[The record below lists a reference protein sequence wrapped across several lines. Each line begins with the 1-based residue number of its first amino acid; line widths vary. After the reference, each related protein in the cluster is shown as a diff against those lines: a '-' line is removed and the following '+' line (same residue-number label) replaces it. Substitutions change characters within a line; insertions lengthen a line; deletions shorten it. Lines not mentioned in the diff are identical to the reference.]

1 LDAEQSD
8 ALVVF
13 GVTGDLAARKIF
25 PALQSLQRRG
35 RLGVPVVG
43 VARGGL
49 GIDGLRER
57 VRDSL
62 QRYGG
67 GFDAEHGVALLEQ
80 LHYVDGDYSDTTTF
94 TSLRRELG
102 AARAPLHYLAIPP
115 SMFGEVIERLAAAGC
130 AGGARVMVEKP
141 LGRDLGSAQTL
152 NRILGQRFG
161 ERDVFRID
169 HFLGKEPVQNLL
181 YFRFANAF
189 LEPLWNRQ
197 HISSIQI
204 TMAEQLDVQ
213 GRGRLY
219 EELGATRDVV
229 QNHLLEI
236 VAMLAMEPPVG
247 WSSDAMRDEKVKV
260 LRALRLEP
268 GRNFVRGQYR
278 GYRNEPGVAANS
290 DVETYTALRF
300 GIDSWRW
307 AGVPFLIRAG
317 KSLPLTATEVTAT
330 FHRPPQQLFDDAAA
344 GGRAPGRNFLRFRL
358 GPDRVAI
365 SLGARV
371 KTAGEAMT
379 GRNVALTACNGQAD
393 EMAPYERLLADAMR
407 GDAQLFARQD
417 GVEASWRFIDDL
429 LATAPPVE
437 RYERGSWGPVAADA
451 LAQRYGGWLDPAA
464 DGDSACD

>member
-1 LDAEQSD
+1 MQAEQSD
-8 ALVVF
+8 VLVVF

-25 PALQSLQRRG
+25 PALQSLKKRG
-35 RLGVPVVG
+35 RLEMPIVG

-49 GIDGLRER
+49 GLEGLREK
-57 VRDSL
+57 VRESL
-62 QRYGG
+62 TRHGI
-67 GFDAEHGVALLEQ
+67 FDAEAGPALLQQ
-80 LHYVDGDYSDTTTF
+80 LRYVDGDYSEPSTF
-94 TSLRRELG
+94 DALRREMG

-115 SMFGEVIERLAAAGC
+115 SLFGEVIERLAAAGC
-130 AGGARVMVEKP
+130 AEGARVMVEKP

-152 NRILGQRFG
+152 NRILAHRFG
-161 ERDVFRID
+161 ETDVFRID

-181 YFRFANAF
+181 YFRFANSF

-197 HISSIQI
+197 YISSIQI

-213 GRGRLY
+213 GRGKLY

-247 WSSDAMRDEKVKV
+247 WSSEAMRDEKVKV
-260 LRALRLEP
+260 LRALQPEA
-268 GRNFVRGQYR
+268 GRSFVRGQYS
-278 GYRNEPGVAANS
+278 GYRNEADVAHNS
-290 DVETYTALRF
+290 DVETFAALRF

-317 KSLPLTATEVTAT
+317 KCLPVTATEVMAT
-330 FHRPPQQLFDDAAA
+330 FHRPPQRLFDDIGA
-344 GGRAPGRNFLRFRL
+344 RDRNFLRFRL

-371 KTAGEAMT
+371 KDAGEGMN
-379 GRNVALTACNGQAD
+379 GRDVALTACNGHAD
-393 EMAPYERLLADAMR
+393 EMSPYERLLADAMR

-417 GVEASWRFIDDL
+417 GVEASWAFIDAL

-437 RYERGSWGPVAADA
+437 RYEPGSWGPASAAP
-451 LAQRYGGWLDPAA
+451 LAQRYGGWIDPTV
-464 DGDSACD
+464 DGESPCG